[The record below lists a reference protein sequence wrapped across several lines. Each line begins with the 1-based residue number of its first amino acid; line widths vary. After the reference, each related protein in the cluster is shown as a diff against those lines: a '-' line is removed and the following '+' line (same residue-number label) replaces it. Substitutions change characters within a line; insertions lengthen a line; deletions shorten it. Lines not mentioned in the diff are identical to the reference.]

1 MSSASASLSPSI
13 KLTASDIVKSGT
25 AGLPPLPS
33 SLSVHNSLLPEIQPT
48 YKPIRMPEFGLDTS
62 PRKKKGL
69 FNN

>member
-1 MSSASASLSPSI
+1 MSSATASLSPAI

-25 AGLPPLPS
+25 GLPPLPS